1 MNAIH
6 TSPQG
11 NVKQFLRLTTTLSPA
26 KTVLG
31 IRKAVLDKAGVG
43 DFAAE
48 LRRSGFEV
56 TDRKNMRYF
65 IKINHHVLQYWF
77 CRFLHENSEV
87 NYFTIGAKP
96 VGLCSETTAILVS
109 ASEPSLASQVD
120 LIRVSMMVT
129 IYLENN
135 WKNIEMIFL
144 KGPGEEGWG
153 DIHRQGGSG
162 PNGEHRWGKV
172 RQVWE
177 AGPLLS

>member
-1 MNAIH
+1 MYLEFLCDMTALYTRSQHLKNNLKPGTDDWDCILMNAIH

-109 ASEPSLASQVD
+109 ASEPSLASLVD

-135 WKNIEMIFL
+135 WKNIEMN
-144 KGPGEEGWG
+144 P
-153 DIHRQGGSG
+153 
-162 PNGEHRWGKV
+162 
-172 RQVWE
+172 
-177 AGPLLS
+177 